1 MSDTFRQRLFKPFE
15 QESANTFQ
23 KFGGSGLGLSIAHN
37 LVKLMNGEI
46 AVESSLGEGT
56 KFTVDLPFA
65 RAQEKA
71 EPELKEMAAG
81 LPIEIEGLFAGK
93 RILLVEDNEIN
104 QLIAEEL
111 LKNTGA
117 IVETADNGKA
127 ALEKFIQEPEG
138 SFAAVLMDIQMPVMN
153 GYEAARA
160 IRQSEK
166 EDAQTIPIIAVTADA
181 FVEDVAKA
189 LSAGM
194 NEHIAKPIDIGELYR
209 VLQRFL

>member
-1 MSDTFRQRLFKPFE
+1 
-15 QESANTFQ
+15 
-23 KFGGSGLGLSIAHN
+23 
-37 LVKLMNGEI
+37 
-46 AVESSLGEGT
+46 
-56 KFTVDLPFA
+56 
-65 RAQEKA
+65 
-71 EPELKEMAAG
+71 MAAG

-127 ALEKFIQEPEG
+127 ALEKFIQEPDG

>member
-1 MSDTFRQRLFKPFE
+1 
-15 QESANTFQ
+15 
-23 KFGGSGLGLSIAHN
+23 
-37 LVKLMNGEI
+37 
-46 AVESSLGEGT
+46 
-56 KFTVDLPFA
+56 
-65 RAQEKA
+65 
-71 EPELKEMAAG
+71 MAAG

>member
-1 MSDTFRQRLFKPFE
+1 
-15 QESANTFQ
+15 
-23 KFGGSGLGLSIAHN
+23 
-37 LVKLMNGEI
+37 
-46 AVESSLGEGT
+46 
-56 KFTVDLPFA
+56 
-65 RAQEKA
+65 
-71 EPELKEMAAG
+71 
-81 LPIEIEGLFAGK
+81 
-93 RILLVEDNEIN
+93 
-104 QLIAEEL
+104 
-111 LKNTGA
+111 
-117 IVETADNGKA
+117 
-127 ALEKFIQEPEG
+127 
-138 SFAAVLMDIQMPVMN
+138 MPVMN